1 MDRDRIREVWHNS
14 FEADLGLMWCFSSQA
29 VMGVYRGLIHNKFI
43 HSSATCI
50 DTLFNLVLPSLPP
63 PLRPCPL
70 KHAAKRLLT
79 QSSRLVEGRG
89 QASSWRDV
97 CVGCRPRCPEK
108 PKERVGL
115 RKGKEESP
123 WMLDVGGCSSMTG
136 TRLAYYISLRV
147 HVNLLKMKSST
158 RFWVRNVR
166 SFFWAFFWSSTKYV
180 LS

>member
-97 CVGCRPRCPEK
+97 CVGCRPRCPETPQRMCITAQK
-108 PKERVGL
+108 KRRISMNVGRRWL
-115 RKGKEESP
+115 FKHDWYK
-123 WMLDVGGCSSMTG
+123 TG
-136 TRLAYYISLRV
+136 VLHIFKSAREPFENEIINEILGSKREIVFLTI
-147 HVNLLKMKSST
+147 LLI
-158 RFWVRNVR
+158 
-166 SFFWAFFWSSTKYV
+166 
-180 LS
+180 